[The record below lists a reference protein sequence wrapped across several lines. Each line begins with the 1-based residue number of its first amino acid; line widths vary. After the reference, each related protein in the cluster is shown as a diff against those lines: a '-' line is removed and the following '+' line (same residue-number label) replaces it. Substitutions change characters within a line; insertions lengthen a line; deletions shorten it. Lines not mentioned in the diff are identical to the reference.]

1 MRTDPAD
8 NGGLFVGRRPGTAPV
23 HYRGVPERK
32 GEMRQRVDGSFAN
45 LLLAAMVVI
54 SLLCWGPIPVGC
66 LWVGSEV
73 NYLTGNVSF
82 GILAAFAA
90 LFALLFGAL
99 VLLRRLDDT
108 WILVRRAAG
117 YDQRSG
123 VMGRIFG
130 TTAIVCA
137 VVFAF
142 WFLVIHGP
150 GSSTVSG
157 GKSNL

>member
-1 MRTDPAD
+1 MRTDPSD

-23 HYRGVPERK
+23 HYRGVPERG
-32 GEMRQRVDGSFAN
+32 GELRQRVDGSFAN
-45 LLLAAMVVI
+45 LLLVAMVVV

-99 VLLRRLDDT
+99 VLLRRLDET

-123 VMGRIFG
+123 VMGRIFA
-130 TTAIVCA
+130 TTAAVCA
-137 VVFAF
+137 VVF
-142 WFLVIHGP
+142 
-150 GSSTVSG
+150 
-157 GKSNL
+157 

>member
-1 MRTDPAD
+1 MRSDPSD

-23 HYRGVPERK
+23 RYRDLPQRK
-32 GEMRQRVDGSFAN
+32 GEKRQRIDGSFAN

-66 LWVGSEV
+66 LWIGSEV
-73 NYLTGNVSF
+73 NYLTGSVSF

-90 LFALLFGAL
+90 LFGLLFGAL
-99 VLLRRLDDT
+99 VLLRRIDDT

-130 TTAIVCA
+130 VT
-137 VVFAF
+137 
-142 WFLVIHGP
+142 
-150 GSSTVSG
+150 
-157 GKSNL
+157 